1 MKKFYL
7 LSLLC
12 CLRLV
17 AMAQTTTTFVPAGP
31 VGSYSTGSA
40 DITLASRTD
49 DMIISHTSPTLS
61 SGYAVFDLSSI
72 PAGAQIMSV
81 ELGFY
86 VNSVIGLGSASGCQ
100 IFANDGDY
108 AAITGPAALYV
119 AMNSGSVVAAP
130 SDYGVLP
137 GTQKIINGALLT
149 WVNNPTVNYPSGKA
163 SISWTGGG
171 LLSYSITGESG
182 VPPIPVATPPAGHQ
196 PYLLITYCSKP
207 SVTVTATPNPICEKE
222 TLSLKSTVTTADGSL
237 VYAWKG
243 PGAYT
248 SALANPTLVA
258 ALASAGVYSL
268 TVTSTCATPAPAIT
282 FTATAST
289 LTVTVNPVP
298 NAITGASVICLP
310 PGAASKTVLTET
322 SSGGNWS
329 SSNSSIASVLTG
341 TVSATGPATGAV
353 TISYTYPTTGC
364 YSTFP
369 MKVNAPPAAI
379 TGPTAVC
386 EASTITLVETS
397 GGGAWSAS
405 PTAVG
410 TVSTGGVVTGVGPG
424 SATISY
430 TIPGCPTTTHN
441 VTVHPLPPP
450 ITGGNNVCFTN
461 NVRFSD
467 AMGGG
472 TWSTAS
478 TAVVAFLP
486 FPPGNLTALTTSGTA
501 TITYTTTFGC
511 VTTLSLVVDPALAP
525 ITGTSSVCEHDPA
538 GTILSDATV
547 SDAIQTG
554 YWTTGST
561 TATVDISTGQVV
573 GTAAGTARITYNL
586 GGCKEFYT
594 VTVIP
599 APFPISG
606 PSVVCQNDSFFV
618 SDASTGATWSS
629 SDVTVATVDA
639 ATGFVRT
646 PGFSGPGGIYITY
659 TYPTSSCYS
668 VYNILVKKSPDAALT
683 YPSTTLCSGTTTLS
697 VAVPAGSQTYQW
709 YFNGVAISGAT
720 GTSHTTGTSGL
731 YTVKIDNTIGC
742 STISIPV
749 LVISGLAPSLGNSG
763 KDTFC
768 TGNSAILTAD
778 PHGSLGL
785 ITYQWTRNGAN
796 IVGATL
802 PTYVATT
809 SGVYNCEVTVSG
821 TSGSCTVPTIDDTIL
836 VHPSP
841 TPSITY
847 ASKTL
852 RTDAIYA
859 GYQWYLN
866 TVAVPGATRS
876 TYRPA
881 KTGKYMVVVYDDK
894 GCAGPSTTVQITTV
908 GVNELTRAA
917 DVKVYPNPA
926 TSILHI
932 ESAATVNVV
941 ITSMEGKT
949 VLTQNDAKEINISNL
964 ANGLYFVMLFDE
976 HGERLAIEKLVKE

>member
-17 AMAQTTTTFVPAGP
+17 AVAQTITTFTPTGGP
-31 VGSYSTGSA
+31 LSFSTGSSDGA
-40 DITLASRTD
+40 VRSDDI
-49 DMIISHTSPTLS
+49 IISNTVPG
-61 SGYAVFDLSSI
+61 SGGYSVFDLSSI
-72 PAGAQIMSV
+72 PAGAQIMGC

-86 VNSVIGLGSASGCQ
+86 VNSVTGIGSASNCV
-100 IFANDGDY
+100 IY
-108 AAITGPAALYV
+108 AF
-119 AMNSGSVVAAP
+119 P
-130 SDYGVLP
+130 SDLSLITSAPILYNTMLFGGTNVATPVDYGILP
-137 GTQKIINGALLT
+137 GTQTASNPILLS
-149 WVNNPTVNYPSGKA
+149 WIQANYGSGKV
-163 SISWTGGG
+163 SIAWTGGG
-171 LLSYSITGESG
+171 LLSYGITGETG
-182 VPPIPVATPPAGHQ
+182 VAPTPIATPPPGHQ
-196 PYLLITYCSKP
+196 PYLHITYCSQP
-207 SVTVTATPNPICEKE
+207 TLSVTATPNPICEKE
-222 TLSLKSTVTTADGSL
+222 TLTLKSTLTGADGAL

-243 PGAYT
+243 PAAYT
-248 SALANPTLVA
+248 SAAVNPTLTT
-258 ALASAGVYSL
+258 ALTSAGVYSL
-268 TVTSTCATPAPAIT
+268 TVTSKCTAAPLPAYT
-282 FTATAST
+282 FTVTAAT

-298 NAITGASVICLP
+298 AAITGASVICLP
-310 PGAASKTVLTET
+310 PGATSKTVLTET

-364 YSTFP
+364 YSIFP
-369 MKVNAPPAAI
+369 MKVNAPPVAI

-410 TVSTGGVVTGVGPG
+410 SVSTGGVVTGVGPG

-430 TIPGCPTTTHN
+430 TIPGCPTTTHT

-478 TAVVAFLP
+478 TTVVAFLP
-486 FPPGNLTALTTSGTA
+486 FPKGNLTALTSSGTA

-525 ITGTSSVCEHDPA
+525 ITGTSSVCEHDPV

-554 YWTTGST
+554 YWTTGSSK
-561 TATVDISTGQVV
+561 ATVDISTGQVV
-573 GTAAGTARITYNL
+573 GVSAGTASITYNL
-586 GGCKEFYT
+586 GGCKEFFK
-594 VTVIP
+594 VTITP

-629 SDVTVATVDA
+629 SDVTVATIDA
-639 ATGFVRT
+639 VTGFVRT
-646 PGFSGPGGIYITY
+646 PGVSGPGGIYITY

-668 VYNILVKKSPDAALT
+668 VYNILVKKSPDATLT
-683 YPSTTLCSGTTTLS
+683 YPATTFCSGTTTLS
-697 VAVPAGSQTYQW
+697 VSVPAGSQTYQW

-720 GTSHTTGTSGL
+720 GISHTTGISGL
-731 YTVKIDNTIGC
+731 YTIKIDNTLGC
-742 STISIPV
+742 STTSTPI
-749 LVISGLAPSLGNSG
+749 LVISGLAPTMNVSG

-785 ITYQWTRNGAN
+785 ITYQWTKNGTN
-796 IVGATL
+796 IVGANL
-802 PTYVATT
+802 PTYVAATT
-809 SGVYNCEVTVSG
+809 GVYNCEVTVAG
-821 TSGSCTVPTIDDTIL
+821 TSGSCTVPTTDADIL
-836 VHPSP
+836 VHPAP
-841 TPSITY
+841 TPSIAY
-847 ASKTL
+847 VSKIL
-852 RTDAIYA
+852 RTDVTYA
-859 GYQWYLN
+859 AYQWYLN
-866 TVAVPGATRS
+866 TVAVPGATKS

-908 GVNELTRAA
+908 GVNDLTRVA

-932 ESAATVNVV
+932 ESATTVNVV

-949 VLTQNDAKEINISNL
+949 VLTQNNAKEINISNL

-976 HGERLAIEKLVKE
+976 HGERLAMEKLVKE